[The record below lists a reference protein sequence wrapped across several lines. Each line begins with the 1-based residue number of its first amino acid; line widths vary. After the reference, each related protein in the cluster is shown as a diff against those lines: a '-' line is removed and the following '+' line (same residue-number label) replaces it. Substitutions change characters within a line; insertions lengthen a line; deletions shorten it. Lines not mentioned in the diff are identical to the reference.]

1 MASAAEQMAAN
12 LSWGLL
18 GKATELRQRIWFT
31 IGVLIMYRIGTYIPV
46 PGIDGAALRNFMEQ
60 AQAGVETRVQRALR
74 RRARSR
80 IGAALAGWAV
90 L

>member
-12 LSWGLL
+12 LSWGQL

-60 AQAGVETRVQRALR
+60 ASTG
-74 RRARSR
+74 
-80 IGAALAGWAV
+80 IGGMLSMFTG
-90 L
+90 